1 MKIVVCGAGEVG
13 SSIAEYLAGE
23 GGDLTVI
30 DQDADLVR
38 QVADRLDVTAVI
50 GHASHPDVLER
61 AGTKDADMI
70 IAVTYS
76 DEVNMVACQI
86 AHSIFKVPTKIARI
100 RSQVY
105 LQPMWAD
112 LYANNALP
120 IDVIISPEVE
130 VARAV
135 KRRIE
140 TPGATDVISLAD
152 DKVRLIG
159 VRCTADTPI
168 TSTPLRQL
176 TSLFPDMK
184 IVVVGIKRGDR
195 VIIPRADDEMYDGD
209 DVYFVVASDQCQR
222 ALAAFGH
229 EEAATRRVVLLGGG
243 NIGLFVA
250 QQLEHDHPEI
260 NVKVVEFDRERA
272 EYLGQSLHRTTVI
285 HGDAMNPEILSEAG
299 VHDAKTVIAVTHQDE
314 TNILASLL
322 AKRKGAERVI
332 TLLNKSGY
340 NSLVGGLGV
349 DVIVNPRSITVS
361 RILQHVRRGRIHS
374 VYTVQDDF
382 GELIEA
388 EAMQTSGLV
397 GKPLRELNLPV
408 GTRIGAV
415 IRKAKNQV
423 IVPRGDSILEGGD
436 RIVLFAAKDAVKQV
450 EKLFSV
456 RLEFF

>member
-1 MKIVVCGAGEVG
+1 MKIVICGAGEVG
-13 SSIAEYLAGE
+13 SSIAKYLSDE

-30 DQDADLVR
+30 DQDANLVR
-38 QVADRLDVTAVI
+38 EVAQSLDVTAVI

-61 AGTKDADMI
+61 AGIADAEMI

-76 DEVNMVACQI
+76 DEVNMVACEI
-86 AHSIFKVPTKIARI
+86 AHSMFKVPTKIARI

-112 LYANNALP
+112 LYTNNAIP

-140 TPGATDVISLAD
+140 TPGATDVIPLAD
-152 DKVRLIG
+152 DKVRLVG

-168 TSTPLRQL
+168 TATPLRQL

-184 IVVVGIKRGDR
+184 IVVVGIKRGER

-229 EEAATRRVVLLGGG
+229 EEAATRRAVILGGG

-250 QQLEHDHPEI
+250 QQLEADHPEI
-260 NVKVVEFDRERA
+260 NLKIVELDRERA
-272 EYLGQSLHRTTVI
+272 EFLAQTLQRTTVL
-285 HGDAMNPEILSEAG
+285 HGDVMNPELLAEAG
-299 VHDAKTVIAVTHQDE
+299 VAGAGTVIAVTQHDE

-322 AKRKGAERVI
+322 AKKKGALRVVS
-332 TLLNKSGY
+332 LVNKSGY
-340 NSLVGGLGV
+340 NSLVGSLGV

-374 VYTVQDDF
+374 VYMVQDDF

-397 GKPLRELNLPV
+397 GKALRDLNLPT

-415 IRKAKNQV
+415 IRKGQV
-423 IVPRGDSILEGGD
+423 ITPRGDSTIEGGD
-436 RIVLFAAKDAVKQV
+436 RIILFAAKDAVKQV

>member
-1 MKIVVCGAGEVG
+1 MKIIVCGAGEVG
-13 SSIAEYLAGE
+13 SSIAAYLAAE
-23 GGDLTVI
+23 GGNITVI
-30 DQDADLVR
+30 DQDASLVR
-38 QVADRLDVTAVI
+38 QVAENLDVTAVI

-61 AGTKDADMI
+61 AGIADADMI

-76 DEVNMVACQI
+76 DEVNMVACEI
-86 AHSIFKVPTKIARI
+86 AHSLFKVPTKIARI

-105 LQPMWAD
+105 LQPVWGD
-112 LYANNALP
+112 LFTTRGIP
-120 IDVIISPEVE
+120 IDVVISPEVE

-140 TPGATDVISLAD
+140 TPGATEVISLAD
-152 DKVRLIG
+152 DKVRLVG

-168 TSTPLRQL
+168 SATPLRQL
-176 TSLFPDMK
+176 TSLFPDLK
-184 IVVVGIKRGDR
+184 IVVVGIKRGER

-222 ALAAFGH
+222 ALATFGH
-229 EEAATRRVVLLGGG
+229 EEEATRRVVILGGG

-250 QQLEHDHPEI
+250 EQLERDHPEI
-260 NVKVVEFDRERA
+260 NTKIIEFDRARA
-272 EYLGQSLHRTTVI
+272 EFLAQTLKSTTVL
-285 HGDAMNPEILSEAG
+285 HGDAMDPGILSEAG
-299 VHDAKTVIAVTHQDE
+299 VHDAKTVVALTHQDE

-340 NSLVGGLGV
+340 NSLVGSLGV
-349 DVIVNPRSITVS
+349 DVIVNPRSVTVS
-361 RILQHVRRGRIHS
+361 RILQHVRRGRIHA
-374 VYTVQDDF
+374 VHTVQDDF

-397 GKPLRELNLPV
+397 GKPLRELNLPS

-415 IRKAKNQV
+415 IRKGQV
-423 IVPRGDSILEGGD
+423 IVPRGTSIVETGD
-436 RIVLFAAKDAVKQV
+436 RIVLFAAKSAVKQV

-456 RLEFF
+456 RLEYF